1 MVDQCAKWKILAK
14 YQLTLR
20 MHFKNVPNPARPAE
34 EKTDKA
40 RTSSLIPSDPF
51 KPVCCQYPTNL
62 RVIPDVSLG
71 ERHSETVVVGGDAV
85 ATRRFLGIPPPL
97 ATWRTRRPPRYLLTR
112 PDWRCHVQHMVGSAV
127 ARIARL
133 GEKPR
138 RVGRVMLESDP

>member
-20 MHFKNVPNPARPAE
+20 MHSRNLPNPARPAE

-62 RVIPDVSLG
+62 RVIPGVPLG
-71 ERHSETVVVGGDAV
+71 EWHSETVVVGGDAV

-97 ATWRTRRPPRYLLTR
+97 AIPGARDGRPVIFLRDLIGAAMSDTWPAAS
-112 PDWRCHVQHMVGSAV
+112 WRESRASEKSRGRGSCRA
-127 ARIARL
+127 
-133 GEKPR
+133 
-138 RVGRVMLESDP
+138 

>member
-20 MHFKNVPNPARPAE
+20 MHFKNVPNPARPVE
-34 EKTDKA
+34 EKIDKA

-85 ATRRFLGIPPPL
+85 ATRRFLGIHPPL
-97 ATWRTRRPPRYLLTR
+97 ATWRTRRPPRYLLYAT
-112 PDWRCHVQHMVGSAV
+112 
-127 ARIARL
+127 
-133 GEKPR
+133 
-138 RVGRVMLESDP
+138 

>member
-20 MHFKNVPNPARPAE
+20 MHFSGTPDCHRRG
-34 EKTDKA
+34 TQKA
-40 RTSSLIPSDPF
+40 RTSSLILSDPF
-51 KPVCCQYPTNL
+51 KPVCCRYPTNL
-62 RVIPDVSLG
+62 RVIPGVLLG

-85 ATRRFLGIPPPL
+85 ATRRFLGISPPL

-112 PDWRCHVQHMVGSAV
+112 PDWRCHVQTMAGSAV
-127 ARIARL
+127 ARIACL

-138 RVGRVMLESDP
+138 DVGRVVLESDP